1 MSDHFFTTEN
11 PVSKAQESSLK
22 NSAKPITSRF
32 SCRLAGLSTACLY
45 FNQATE
51 KEHKRIFV
59 IDQKGFC
66 DYFSGKKLSY
76 KRQKSDIVAIASKGG
91 FCFIGPLEGLAS
103 ADQIYLAKEIAKDW
117 IEKVKLRLSTKLNSV
132 ADINAPDCRSDFFV
146 FNNDPKKTG
155 FSKSY
160 LLAPTLKVPE
170 LAFKRAQFAV
180 YRGIERS
187 QFATPPEERPFFL
200 RPEEQLEE

>member
-1 MSDHFFTTEN
+1 MSDYFFTHEN
-11 PVSKAQESSLK
+11 PVSRAQDSSLK
-22 NSAKPITSRF
+22 NSAKPTSSRF
-32 SCRLAGLSTACLY
+32 SCCLAGLSTACLDFY
-45 FNQATE
+45 QATE

-59 IDQKGFC
+59 LDQNGFC
-66 DYFSGKKLSY
+66 DYFSGEKLNY
-76 KRQKSDIVAIASKGG
+76 KRQKSDVVVIASKGG

-103 ADQIYLAKEIAKDW
+103 ADQIDLAKEIAKDW
-117 IEKVKLRLSTKLNSV
+117 IEKVKLCLSTKLNS
-132 ADINAPDCRSDFFV
+132 AANINAPDCRSDFFV